1 MKFDDPDIQQFLARS
16 MIARVATISARGTP
30 QLMPLYFVCLDGKLY
45 MNNAKTSPTVRNITA
60 NPRVMLLF
68 EEERGR
74 RHDRCLRI
82 TGAASFRQ
90 DASIMRRVSIRA
102 ALKYQ
107 FSPAALLSTLRNAR
121 KLAAMRRYRAERSSG
136 MIEVIPEAAEFLP
149 LPERVQPAR

>member
-1 MKFDDPDIQQFLARS
+1 MKFDDPDVRRFLADS

-45 MNNAKTSPTVRNITA
+45 MNNATTSPTVRNIIA
-60 NPRVMLLF
+60 NPRVVLLF
-68 EEERGR
+68 EAEGGR
-74 RHDRCLRI
+74 RHDRCLRV

-107 FSPAALLSTLRNAR
+107 LSPAALISTVRNVR

-136 MIEVIPEAAEFLP
+136 MIEVIPEAAKFLP
-149 LPERVQPAR
+149 LPERVQSAR